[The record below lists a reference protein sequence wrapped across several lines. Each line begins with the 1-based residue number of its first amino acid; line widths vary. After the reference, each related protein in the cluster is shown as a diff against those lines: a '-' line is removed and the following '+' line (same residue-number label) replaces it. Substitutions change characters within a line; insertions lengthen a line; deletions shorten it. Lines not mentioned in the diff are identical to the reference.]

1 MRVNGVR
8 LILVRAAFMV
18 VTLAPTLMAQRVAGT
33 VRDRASLEPISG
45 AVVTLTDSAGG
56 TQRQVM
62 TDAMGRFFAQVTAP
76 WVRVRVLRIGFRPVD
91 DSVEPA
97 SARAGSLDIRMT
109 GIAIQ
114 LDAIQASTRKICGV
128 EDAGGDAAATVWQ
141 QARAGLLATVVA
153 RTAVPARARILSF
166 RQVFDSLGQRLL
178 QQRTTTDSGSAQVPF
193 AAAASAQ
200 NFARIGFVVDQ
211 GVSRLFFAPDADVL
225 LDSRFAETHCFSL
238 TTDPSGHPGEV
249 GLAFQPGANAS
260 TNIVDVAGTLW
271 MDGRKPQL
279 RTMSFHYV
287 NLEGAA
293 MAAGAGG
300 SLTFT
305 TMANGVVVL
314 SRWSL
319 TAPVLTRRMAR
330 WGEAPGPHYAV
341 TQVQRLGGVL
351 AWASWPDGVQWRG
364 PVGKVEVRVVRGT
377 AAIPAQGV
385 RVWLETTED
394 TVTTDADGRAHFT
407 DVLPG
412 VYTIRETD
420 VELAAFD
427 VEPAVQATV
436 NVREGQQVAPTLSL
450 LSYDELQERVCSGE
464 RSSQFTAV
472 LMGQLLT
479 ESGPPK
485 WALDLRLT
493 WPGFGSSSVVDRH
506 LSPDTEGRFSICG
519 VPRGR
524 LISVQVRRDTTIW
537 LDTVVTSPSAPVGVF
552 SFTLNPQRHP

>member
-1 MRVNGVR
+1 MRVQETSETSGRNAPAGSPGWQ
-8 LILVRAAFMV
+8 IHHRA
-18 VTLAPTLMAQRVAGT
+18 
-33 VRDRASLEPISG
+33 G

-114 LDAIQASTRKICGV
+114 LDAIGARPERS
-128 EDAGGDAAATVWQ
+128 AGGGCRRRCRCHRV
-141 QARAGLLATVVA
+141 
-153 RTAVPARARILSF
+153 
-166 RQVFDSLGQRLL
+166 
-178 QQRTTTDSGSAQVPF
+178 
-193 AAAASAQ
+193 
-200 NFARIGFVVDQ
+200 
-211 GVSRLFFAPDADVL
+211 
-225 LDSRFAETHCFSL
+225 
-238 TTDPSGHPGEV
+238 
-249 GLAFQPGANAS
+249 
-260 TNIVDVAGTLW
+260 
-271 MDGRKPQL
+271 
-279 RTMSFHYV
+279 
-287 NLEGAA
+287 
-293 MAAGAGG
+293 AAGAGG
-300 SLTFT
+300 AAGYGRRADGGASPRAHTQLPPGLRFART
-305 TMANGVVVL
+305 TPAAAAND
-314 SRWSL
+314 
-319 TAPVLTRRMAR
+319 
-330 WGEAPGPHYAV
+330 H
-341 TQVQRLGGVL
+341 RLGKRPGAL
-351 AWASWPDGVQWRG
+351 RRG
-364 PVGKVEVRVVRGT
+364 GQRPEFCADRVRGRS
-377 AAIPAQGV
+377 PSPPRV
-385 RVWLETTED
+385 RVWLETTRP
-394 TVTTDADGRAHFT
+394 VTTDADGRAHFT

-436 NVREGQQVAPTLSL
+436 NVRQGEQVAPTLSL